1 MPSLPLHCRCIVVVS
16 SSSHC
21 CGVVVVA
28 SLWCRH
34 RRVVVVLSSSSHCR
48 HVIIII
54 TLSPCHCHC
63 RCHIIA
69 VLSSASC
76 CGHVIVVIIIII
88 VIAIASPLLLLLLS
102 CYCCH
107 RHQCIFLSS
116 VYEQHCQGIPKPGG
130 GLDWYLLTVFP
141 SHPFNVIRH
150 CQILLIA
157 SLGGTQECL
166 VAYLKYSS
174 GAVRYIHVLE

>member
-1 MPSLPLHCRCIVVVS
+1 MSSWLSHRRLLRHRIVAVS
-16 SSSHC
+16 SSSCRHY
-21 CGVVVVA
+21 VVVVVTS
-28 SLWCRH
+28 SLSLSLSVLSLSVLSLSSSLPSCCHCRH
-34 RRVVVVLSSSSHCR
+34 RHHR
-48 HVIIII
+48 
-54 TLSPCHCHC
+54 
-63 RCHIIA
+63 
-69 VLSSASC
+69 
-76 CGHVIVVIIIII
+76 IIII
-88 VIAIASPLLLLLLS
+88 VIIIIAIASLLLLLSLS

-130 GLDWYLLTVFP
+130 GLDWYLPTVFP
-141 SHPFNVIRH
+141 SHPFDVIRR

-174 GAVRYIHVLE
+174 GAVRYIHILE